1 MKIAEIIF
9 SEEAEKAYEDLNRK
23 ASKSKHDQT
32 ILHSINQKAEF
43 IKENSHY
50 GEPIAKNKIP
60 QRYKDQYDITNL
72 FWVQLS
78 RYWRMLYTITKDEDE
93 IKIIAF
99 VLDVTDHEGYNK
111 IMGYKKK

>member
-1 MKIAEIIF
+1 MKSAEIIF
-9 SEEAEKAYEDLNRK
+9 SEEAKNAYNDLNRK
-23 ASKSKHDQT
+23 AKKSKHEQT

-60 QRYKDQYDITNL
+60 KKYKEQYGVTNL
-72 FWVQLS
+72 YWVQLS
-78 RYWRMLYTITKDEDE
+78 RYWRMLYTITKDDDE

-99 VLDVTDHEGYNK
+99 VLDVTDHDGYNK